1 MDEGG
6 NLLVAR
12 VEEDDHVVVP
22 QPADLDHLPCL
33 RVPAELIAED
43 HDLPHQRFQLGN
55 GMAEIEDILLA
66 VAWVIG
72 VVTGQS
78 VGSALRIGQRL
89 GHRGVARGDVDAGAP
104 TAANHF
110 DQEPEDGVFQ
120 PCIPGGRQGAVGGF
134 QDAGERSGVTR
145 RDAGKVD
152 VGLSPRRVSPAGRTL
167 LVHRQGVPVAPVE
180 IRHDVA

>member
-22 QPADLDHLPCL
+22 QPADLDHLLCL

-78 VGSALRIGQRL
+78 VGSALRIG
-89 GHRGVARGDVDAGAP
+89 
-104 TAANHF
+104 
-110 DQEPEDGVFQ
+110 
-120 PCIPGGRQGAVGGF
+120 
-134 QDAGERSGVTR
+134 
-145 RDAGKVD
+145 
-152 VGLSPRRVSPAGRTL
+152 
-167 LVHRQGVPVAPVE
+167 
-180 IRHDVA
+180 